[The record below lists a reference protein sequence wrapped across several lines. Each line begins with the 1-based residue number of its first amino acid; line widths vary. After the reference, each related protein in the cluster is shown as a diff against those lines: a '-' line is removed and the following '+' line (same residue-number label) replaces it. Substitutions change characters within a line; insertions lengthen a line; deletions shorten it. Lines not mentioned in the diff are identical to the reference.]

1 VKAPLELGGA
11 PRILSVQ
18 YIQNIK
24 INKISSVVV
33 VSHQGRIINKLLL
46 SVPLFY
52 LLIRQ
57 IINEKTMSDQN
68 VGALLVVLVFATILL
83 SSCGL
88 VFWLCFLSR
97 MTGNDSQYNS
107 QQVDLKVLNHQCE
120 EGCGKCY
127 SVDQNVIKVSCP
139 ALVLTE
145 VNELFL

>member
-1 VKAPLELGGA
+1 M
-11 PRILSVQ
+11 
-18 YIQNIK
+18 
-24 INKISSVVV
+24 
-33 VSHQGRIINKLLL
+33 SHQGRIINKFVL

-52 LLIRQ
+52 LLIKQ

-88 VFWLCFLSR
+88 VFWLCCLSR

-127 SVDQNVIKVSCP
+127 SVDRNVIKISCP
-139 ALVLTE
+139 ALVLKE
-145 VNELFL
+145 VNAVFH